1 MQYIGQWVM
10 EVLYYSVLVK
20 SFLILR
26 GKSVIFSTFVSDCNW
41 ATIVYWIFDEY
52 YEGWNFNSGNYL
64 FTTDTK

>member
-26 GKSVIFSTFVSDCNW
+26 GKSVIFSTFVSDCN
-41 ATIVYWIFDEY
+41 
-52 YEGWNFNSGNYL
+52 
-64 FTTDTK
+64 